1 MTKIASQHRTTFWK
15 HARTYGKQIEVE
27 ELYEKWSIANHFS
40 KELDTQVRALINSD
54 LMNVKK
60 AIQMSTEEFEALMSK
75 KDATSNTEP
84 HEITPSNGIAE
95 PATLPDM
102 SPNVDTSNITTPFS
116 SDDNTPPTEKPE
128 EDRQI
133 LPDMISQ

>member
-84 HEITPSNGIAE
+84 HDVTPSNGVAE
-95 PATLPDM
+95 PTTLPDM
-102 SPNVDTSNITTPFS
+102 SPKEDPSDITTPFS

>member
-27 ELYEKWSIANHFS
+27 ELYDKWSIANHFS

-54 LMNVKK
+54 IINVKK

-84 HEITPSNGIAE
+84 HEVTPSNGVAG
-95 PATLPDM
+95 PSTLPDM
-102 SPNVDTSNITTPFS
+102 SPEMGDSELTTPFS
-116 SDDNTPPTEKPE
+116 SDDNEPPLTENLKKNNKK
-128 EDRQI
+128 QF
-133 LPDMISQ
+133 